1 MYDKNKT
8 SKDSELY
15 GWVDDSKSGIGRNK
29 YEKIYEKMIE
39 LDRKFN
45 EKEISWEEYLK
56 KLDELDEEIEK
67 IE

>member
-45 EKEISWEEYLK
+45 EKEISWEEYSEKIDALG
-56 KLDELDEEIEK
+56 EEIENV
-67 IE
+67 